1 MYCLCELTMIELELD
16 SKISIGKI
24 IIKDALKR
32 FKSPVVVWSAG
43 KDSTVVLDLVM
54 KVAVEEK
61 LRVPPVLFIDHG
73 DHFQETWGMLNKYTK
88 EWNLKLVVAKN
99 EKVINAVKNGT
110 IKLSDIGDEN
120 IAEAKKIGF
129 TGDSFPYSLD
139 TDIGNHLL
147 KTVAMNQIIRK
158 YGFDALFTG
167 IRWDENAARSTEKFF
182 SPRENPPH
190 TRVHPILTFRERD
203 IWDYMFKYNLPIHP
217 KYKEGYRSIDGIRDS
232 TKTSDKPAWE
242 QDLESTKERAGRS
255 QDKEG
260 MMEKLRKMGY
270 M

>member
-1 MYCLCELTMIELELD
+1 MIELELD
-16 SKISIGKI
+16 SKVSIGKI

-54 KVAVEEK
+54 KVAKEENI
-61 LRVPPVLFIDHG
+61 RVPPALFIDHG
-73 DHFQETWGMLNKYTK
+73 DHFQETWDMLNKYAN
-88 EWNLKLVVAKN
+88 EWHLKLVVAKN
-99 EKVINAVKNGT
+99 EKVINAVKDGN

-120 IAEAKKIGF
+120 MAEAKKIGF

-147 KTVAMNQIIRK
+147 KTVAMNQTIRK

-217 KYKEGYRSIDGIRDS
+217 KYKEGFRSIDGIRDS

>member
-1 MYCLCELTMIELELD
+1 MIELGLD
-16 SKISIGKI
+16 SKISIGKVVVA
-24 IIKDALKR
+24 DALRR
-32 FKSPVVVWSAG
+32 FRAPVVVWSAG

-54 KVAVEEK
+54 KVAGENGIK
-61 LRVPPVLFIDHG
+61 VPPVLFIDHG
-73 DHFQETWGMLNKYTK
+73 DHFQETWDMLHKYTK
-88 EWNLKLVVAKN
+88 EWNLKLIVAKN
-99 EKVINAVKNGT
+99 EKVIESVKDG
-110 IKLSDIGDEN
+110 IISISDTGEEN
-120 IAEAKKIGF
+120 IAEAKMIGF

-139 TDIGNHLL
+139 TDVGNHLL
-147 KTVAMNQIIRK
+147 KTVAMKQAIRK

-167 IRWDENAARSTEKFF
+167 IRWDENAARSTEKFY
-182 SPRENPPH
+182 SPRDNPPH
-190 TRVHPILTFRERD
+190 TRIHPILTFRERD
-203 IWDYMFKYNLPIHP
+203 IWDYMFKYDLPIHP

-232 TKTSDKPAWE
+232 TKTSEIPAWE

>member
-1 MYCLCELTMIELELD
+1 MIELELD
-16 SKISIGKI
+16 SKVSIGKI

-54 KVAVEEK
+54 KVAKEENI
-61 LRVPPVLFIDHG
+61 RVPPALFIDHG
-73 DHFQETWGMLNKYTK
+73 DHFQETWDMLNKYAN

-99 EKVINAVKNGT
+99 EKVINAVKDGN

-120 IAEAKKIGF
+120 ITETKKIGF

-147 KTVAMNQIIRK
+147 KTVAMNQTIRK

>member
-1 MYCLCELTMIELELD
+1 MYCLSELSMIELELD
-16 SKISIGKI
+16 SKVSIGKI

-32 FKSPVVVWSAG
+32 FKAPVVVWSAG

-54 KVAVEEK
+54 KVAKEENI
-61 LRVPPVLFIDHG
+61 RVPPALFIDHG
-73 DHFQETWGMLNKYTK
+73 DHFQETWDMLNKYTK

-99 EKVINAVKNGT
+99 EKVINAVKDGN

-120 IAEAKKIGF
+120 ITETKKIGF

-147 KTVAMNQIIRK
+147 KTVAMNQTIRK
-158 YGFDALFTG
+158 YAFDALFTG

-242 QDLESTKERAGRS
+242 QDLEGTKERAGRS

>member
-1 MYCLCELTMIELELD
+1 ME
-16 SKISIGKI
+16 SFP
-24 IIKDALKR
+24 ALH
-32 FKSPVVVWSAG
+32 
-43 KDSTVVLDLVM
+43 TTT
-54 KVAVEEK
+54 
-61 LRVPPVLFIDHG
+61 G
-73 DHFQETWGMLNKYTK
+73 D
-88 EWNLKLVVAKN
+88 LKLVIAKN
-99 EKVINAVKNGT
+99 EKVINAVKGGE
-110 IKLSDIGDEN
+110 IKLSEIGDEN
-120 IAEAKKIGF
+120 FSEAMKIGF
-129 TGDSFPYSLD
+129 SGDIFPYSLD

-147 KTVAMNQIIRK
+147 KTVAMNQTIRK

-167 IRWDENAARSTEKFF
+167 IRWDENAARSTERFF
-182 SPRENPPH
+182 SDRENPPH

-203 IWDYMFKYNLPIHP
+203 IWDYMFKYELPIHP

-242 QDLESTKERAGRS
+242 QDLEGTKERAGRS